1 MNNTFQEIGNVLL
14 NSENILLYPHLNM
27 DGDAMGSAVALCRV
41 LRSAGKN
48 CYVLIE
54 DKVPDNL
61 AFMDH
66 GYCTIDQ
73 NVMGNP
79 DVSVCV
85 DCGDEGRFPARVDK
99 FRTSKLTVCIDH
111 HRTTENFCD
120 YNYVDPG
127 SAATGQLIF
136 KLIKEMNLP
145 IDKET
150 GEALFAAITTDT
162 GNFQYSNTT
171 EETHRIVAE
180 LYESGIEAN
189 KVSVAIYENNSIQR
203 LMVNGKILETLET
216 ILDGKCALCY
226 VTQAMLE
233 ETGAMMEE
241 TEGIVQQLRALAGVE
256 VAVFL
261 KEKDE
266 NTTKVSMRSK
276 SYADVAEIAAS
287 FGGGGHVRAAGAT
300 INHSVTESL
309 EIIKQ
314 KLIESLGA

>member
-27 DGDAMGSAVALCRV
+27 DGDAMGSAVALCRT
-41 LRSAGKN
+41 LRGAGKN
-48 CYVLIE
+48 CHILIE
-54 DKVPDNL
+54 DKVPENL
-61 AFMDH
+61 KFMDQ
-66 GYCTIDQ
+66 GYCTMDQ
-73 NVMGNP
+73 NIMGDP
-79 DVSVCV
+79 DVSVSV
-85 DCGDEGRFPARVDK
+85 DCGDEGRFPGRASK
-99 FRTSKLTVCIDH
+99 FRTSKITVCIDH

-127 SAATGQLIF
+127 AAATGQLIY
-136 KLIKEMNLP
+136 KLIKAMDLP
-145 IDKET
+145 IDKEI

-171 EETHRIVAE
+171 EETHRIVAD

-189 KVSVAIYENNSIQR
+189 KVSIEIYENNSIQR

-216 ILDGKCALCY
+216 VLDGKCALCY

-287 FGGGGHVRAAGAT
+287 FGGGGHIRAAGAT